1 MNGSNSPKTP
11 ISKQKG
17 FKRIVIGL
25 VLIIFQ
31 IIAVTGAVNQGN
43 LFESSPLYL
52 CGFFSFA
59 VAGILLIIFG
69 VMANRK
75 DKI

>member
-1 MNGSNSPKTP
+1 MNDSNSPKTP

-43 LFESSPLYL
+43 LFENSPLYL
-52 CGFFSFA
+52 CGFFSFS
-59 VAGILLIIFG
+59 VAGILLIVFG
-69 VMANRK
+69 VLANRSNNN
-75 DKI
+75 